1 MPNPISTRQYVVQ
14 MIKWLLFFLTGTLFL
29 LGMGDLWACSVIYY
43 VDEATGKIYVV
54 NNEDYFYDAEAY
66 VQLQPRTK
74 KKLARLW
81 YGWDDFAQGG
91 VNEAGLFFD
100 GAVTPTQERP
110 SGYTGPK
117 GNLGDRI
124 LANCK
129 TVAEALSY
137 LEGEKVA
144 LDNAHMMFGDRHG
157 DAVVVEWVDGMKQV
171 VRVKENR
178 LVMTNFNLSDT
189 DHDAISCPRYLAIE
203 NELQRL
209 QGLETPVDLKMIG
222 NAGAKAVQTPRKT
235 AEGREGGTLYTSFI
249 DITDMKFVLVY
260 KLDNSKVTQLDL
272 MSEFEKG
279 KKRRIP
285 LR

>member
-1 MPNPISTRQYVVQ
+1 
-14 MIKWLLFFLTGTLFL
+14 MIKQLRFFLVGIIFL
-29 LGMGDLWACSVIYY
+29 LSIGNLFACSVIYY
-43 VDEATGKIYVV
+43 IDEATGNIYVV

-66 VQLQPRTK
+66 LQIQPRTK

-100 GAVTPTQERP
+100 GAVTPKQERP
-110 SGYTGPK
+110 EGYSGPK

-124 LANCK
+124 LAYCK
-129 TVAEALSY
+129 TVDEAIAY
-137 LEGEKVA
+137 LESEKVA
-144 LDNAHMMFGDRHG
+144 LDNAHMMFGDRFG
-157 DAVVVEWVDGMKQV
+157 NAKVVEWVNGKRTV
-171 VRVKENR
+171 VSIKENR

-189 DHDAISCPRYLAIE
+189 APDAISCPRYLAIDQ
-203 NELQRL
+203 ELLRL
-209 QGLETPVDLKMIG
+209 QGLETPVDLKMVG

-235 AEGREGGTLYTSFI
+235 AEGREGGTLYSSFI

-260 KLDNSKVTQLDL
+260 KLDNSKMTQLDL
-272 MSEFEKG
+272 KAEFEKR
-279 KKRRIP
+279 KKQKIP